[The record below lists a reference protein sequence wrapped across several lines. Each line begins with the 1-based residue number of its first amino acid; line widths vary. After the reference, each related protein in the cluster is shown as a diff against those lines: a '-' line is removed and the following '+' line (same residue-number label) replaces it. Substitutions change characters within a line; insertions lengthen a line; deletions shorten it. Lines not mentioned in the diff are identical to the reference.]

1 MKRAMIIG
9 AVLAVA
15 GMTGVG
21 VLYGRDYLDGMRFET
36 AMSEIGKA
44 EEANAGRW
52 PQPQET
58 CFFCHGPRGQ
68 SLNSWYP
75 ALSGQPQAYLVA
87 QLHAFASG
95 QRDNPYMGPLARA
108 LSDEQIKSLAIYFA
122 DQRPGRNETRQADTA
137 LEKRGLDLIHA
148 RSCQACHGASLLGKD
163 QAPRLAGQGE
173 AYLAS
178 QLAAFKSGRRHDP
191 SGAMNG
197 VAATLSDEEIRSVA
211 GYLAGLAPEELASGT
226 Q

>member
-21 VLYGRDYLDGMRFET
+21 VLYGRDYLEGMRFET

-108 LSDEQIKSLAIYFA
+108 LSDEQIKSLAVYFA
-122 DQRPGRNETRQADTA
+122 HQRPARNETHQADTA
-137 LEKRGLDLIHA
+137 LEKRGLALIQA
-148 RSCQACHGASLLGKD
+148 RSCQACHGGSLLGKD

-173 AYLAS
+173 TYLAS
-178 QLAAFKSGRRHDP
+178 QLVAFKSGWRHDP

-197 VAATLSDEEIRSVA
+197 VAAALSDEDMHAVA
-211 GYLAGLAPEELASGT
+211 SYLAGLAPDEPASGT